1 MNNITV
7 INIDSSVLSLS
18 DYPDQSSSNL
28 TVNLNTEIQEAC
40 SISLTLATIPCTFYN
55 ISEARKNNRINVK
68 GFELAALTIPD
79 GLYDIQ
85 SFSRVFAD
93 KLKEKRM
100 SRGAVRFDVEEPT
113 GKAKLKFIKRKN
125 EEHYQIY
132 FLGKSNELFGMKS
145 EWPYP
150 LDNKSKDEVVSEKP
164 INFRPINYFV
174 FHCDLID
181 STNVLINNEESIMTP
196 SDVLAVIPI
205 KEANFGD
212 LIAYTFE
219 KPIAIPCK
227 PRFNKLNIRLT
238 DEKGDTIDLN
248 GHNVQYQLVLIHL

>member
-1 MNNITV
+1 
-7 INIDSSVLSLS
+7 
-18 DYPDQSSSNL
+18 
-28 TVNLNTEIQEAC
+28 IQDAC
-40 SISLTLATIPCTFYN
+40 SITLTFAVIPCTFYN

-68 GFELAALTIPD
+68 GFNVAEITLPD
-79 GLYDIQ
+79 GLYDVL

-113 GKAKLKFIKRKN
+113 GKAILKFIKRKN

-132 FLGKSNELFGMKS
+132 FLGKSNELFGLKS
-145 EWPYP
+145 DWPYP
-150 LDNKSKDEVVSEKP
+150 LDNKTDNEVVSDKP
-164 INFRPINYFV
+164 INFRPINYLV

-196 SDVLAVIPI
+196 SDVLAVRPI

-212 LIAYTFE
+212 LIAYSFN
-219 KPIAIPCK
+219 KPIALPCK
-227 PRFNKLNIRLT
+227 PRFNKINIYLT
-238 DEKGDTIDLN
+238 DENGEIIDLN
-248 GHNVQYQLVLIHL
+248 GYDVQYQLVLTHA

>member
-1 MNNITV
+1 M
-7 INIDSSVLSLS
+7 NIDSS
-18 DYPDQSSSNL
+18 DYPDQSSSDL
-28 TVNLNTEIQEAC
+28 TVNLKTEIQDAC
-40 SISLTLATIPCTFYN
+40 SITLTFAVIPCTFYN
-55 ISEARKNNRINVK
+55 ISAARENNRINVK
-68 GFELAALTIPD
+68 GFELVHITLPD
-79 GLYDIQ
+79 GLYDLQ

-100 SRGAVRFDVEEPT
+100 SRGGVRFDVEEPT
-113 GKAKLKFIKRKN
+113 GKAILKFLKRKN

-132 FLGKSNELFGMKS
+132 FLGKTNELFGMKS

-150 LDNKSKDEVVSEKP
+150 LDNKTDNEVVSEKP

-196 SDVLAVIPI
+196 SDVLAVRPI

-248 GHNVQYQLVLIHL
+248 GHDVQYQLVLTHH

>member
-1 MNNITV
+1 MKTVSNKTV

-18 DYPDQSSSNL
+18 DYPDKGSSNL

-40 SISLTLATIPCTFYN
+40 SISLTLAIIPCTFYN
-55 ISEARKNNRINVK
+55 ISAARKNNRIKVR
-68 GFELAALTIPD
+68 GFEVADLTIPD

-85 SFSRVFAD
+85 SFARVFAD

-100 SRGAVRFDVEEPT
+100 SRGAVRFDVEEAT
-113 GKAKLKFIKRKN
+113 GKAILKFIKRKN

-132 FLGKSNELFGMKS
+132 FLGKSNELFGLKS
-145 EWPYP
+145 DWPYP
-150 LDNKSKDEVVSEKP
+150 LDNKTDNEVVSDKP
-164 INFRPINYFV
+164 INFRPINYLV

-196 SDVLAVIPI
+196 SDVLAVRPI

-212 LIAYTFE
+212 LIAYSFN
-219 KPIAIPCK
+219 KPIALPCK
-227 PRFNKLNIRLT
+227 PR
-238 DEKGDTIDLN
+238 
-248 GHNVQYQLVLIHL
+248 